1 MQALIRVVVLI
12 GLTLAQITHTQ
23 AQQAP
28 FHDPLY
34 QTTGTQHRTYYFK
47 EADDHIP
54 YRLYVP
60 SNWTPTSNMPLLI
73 WINPTLDIDLPFV
86 RRNNILEKLA
96 EERGYILAVPSGYER
111 PRPFFNSPYPGI
123 RVNPN
128 PNQPDPEF
136 NRPERVLERDRSEQD
151 IINVTDIVAEEFN
164 VPNDRIYMFSNSS
177 GGIGVWYLAHEHAD
191 KFAAVGV
198 SSAPINIDSY
208 PMEKIQNL
216 PFLVVHGEADDT
228 YSYDAARKNAETLK
242 SHGLP
247 VEFLS
252 VPGGTHLEAWCDALP
267 QILDFF
273 DKHRKL

>member
-1 MQALIRVVVLI
+1 MRTLRRLIALT
-12 GLTLAQITHTQ
+12 GLSLALVSHTH
-23 AQQAP
+23 AQRAQ

-34 QTTGTQHRTYYFK
+34 QTKGTQHRTYYFP

-60 SNWTPTSNMPLLI
+60 SSWTPDSNMPLLV

-86 RRNNILEKLA
+86 RKNNILEKLA
-96 EERGYILAVPSGYER
+96 EERGYIVAVPSGFER

-123 RVNPN
+123 RVNPTSA
-128 PNQPDPEF
+128 QPDPEF
-136 NRPERVLERDRSEQD
+136 NRPERVLERQRSEQD
-151 IINVTDIVAEEFN
+151 IINVTDLVAEEYN
-164 VPNDRIYMFSNSS
+164 VPDNRIYMFSNSS

-198 SSAPINIDSY
+198 SSAPIVLDNY
-208 PMEKIQNL
+208 PVEKIRNL

-228 YSYDAARKNAETLK
+228 YSYNAARENAEQLQ
-242 SHGLP
+242 SIGLP
-247 VEFLS
+247 VDFLS

-273 DKHRKL
+273 DQHMKN

>member
-1 MQALIRVVVLI
+1 MQAILRLISLT
-12 GLTLAQITHTQ
+12 GLTLVLVTQ
-23 AQQAP
+23 AQAQRAP

-34 QTTGTQHRTYYFK
+34 QTTGTQHRTYYFA

-60 SNWTPTSNMPLLI
+60 SNWTPTSNMPLLV
-73 WINPTLDIDLPFV
+73 WINPTLDVDLPFI
-86 RRNNILEKLA
+86 RKNNILEKLA

-123 RVNPN
+123 RVNPT
-128 PNQPDPEF
+128 PAQPDPDF
-136 NRPERVLERDRSEQD
+136 NRPERVLERERSEQD
-151 IINVTDIVAEEFN
+151 IMNVTDIVAGEYN
-164 VPNDRIYMFSNSS
+164 VPADRIYMFSNSS

-198 SSAPINIDSY
+198 SSAPIIMDDY
-208 PMEKIQNL
+208 PVEKIRNL

-228 YSYDAARKNAETLK
+228 YSYDAARKNAESLI
-242 SHGLP
+242 SQGLP

-273 DKHRKL
+273 DQHRNN